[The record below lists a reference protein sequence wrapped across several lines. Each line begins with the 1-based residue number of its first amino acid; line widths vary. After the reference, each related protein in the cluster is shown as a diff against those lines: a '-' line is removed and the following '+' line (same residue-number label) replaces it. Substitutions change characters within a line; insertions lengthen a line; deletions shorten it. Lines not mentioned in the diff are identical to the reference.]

1 MCTGCMEFYSKSS
14 KACHQLNFPGSGTNV
29 MIPMISINSLNLEKY
44 PDNSKELLKT
54 LQQNS
59 IDNYI
64 KQDPIL
70 LSIGYRS
77 FESLRRKKDKVTE
90 ERKIVRSRMRLLSR
104 LYLQYGDIYKN
115 IVDMFSRETVT
126 VLAEA
131 INKLCRRR
139 RYQKILFL
147 IKKVD

>member
-1 MCTGCMEFYSKSS
+1 M
-14 KACHQLNFPGSGTNV
+14 
-29 MIPMISINSLNLEKY
+29 
-44 PDNSKELLKT
+44 
-54 LQQNS
+54 
-59 IDNYI
+59 
-64 KQDPIL
+64 
-70 LSIGYRS
+70 
-77 FESLRRKKDKVTE
+77 TE